1 MGRKKYSK
9 ELKAQI
15 ALDAIKGQKTIAEL
29 ASEYGVHANQIS
41 IWKKQLLDVAPAAF
55 SNGKDKDAE
64 KKEVERDHLYQ
75 KVGQL
80 QIEVDWLKKDRLSGM
95 SVSEKVKCIDGN
107 DKKLSISR
115 QCELLQLPRSSYYR
129 PRYYQVEDEENLE
142 LMRLIDEEFL
152 RYPFYGSRKMKVYLK
167 RRGFPVNRKR
177 IQRLMRLIGL
187 ESIAPKPNT
196 NRQRKGHKV
205 YSYMLK
211 KMSITEPDQVWCSD
225 ITYIRLAHGFVYL
238 TAVMDWASRYVL
250 SREVSVTM
258 DDDFCVNALKSALR
272 KHQTPVIFNTD
283 QGAQYT
289 GKAFTGA
296 LKDHG
301 VQISMDGKGR
311 CMDNIF
317 IERLWR
323 SVKYEKI
330 FLEEFETVP
339 GLLSGLKEYFK
350 FYNFERPHQSL
361 VGKTP
366 AEIHW
371 GREVARKA
379 A

>member
-1 MGRKKYSK
+1 
-9 ELKAQI
+9 
-15 ALDAIKGQKTIAEL
+15 
-29 ASEYGVHANQIS
+29 
-41 IWKKQLLDVAPAAF
+41 
-55 SNGKDKDAE
+55 
-64 KKEVERDHLYQ
+64 
-75 KVGQL
+75 
-80 QIEVDWLKKDRLSGM
+80 M

-129 PRYYQVEDEENLE
+129 PRSSLAEGPDNLV

-152 RYPFYGSRKMKVYLK
+152 RHPFYGSRKMTAYLNRK
-167 RRGFPVNRKR
+167 GISVNRKR
-177 IQRLMRLIGL
+177 IQRLMRLMGL
-187 ESIAPKPNT
+187 ESVAPKPNT
-196 NRQRKGHKV
+196 SRQRKGHKV
-205 YSYMLK
+205 YPYLLK

-238 TAVMDWASRYVL
+238 TAVMDWASRCVL
-250 SREVSVTM
+250 SWEVSVTL
-258 DDDFCVNALKSALR
+258 DDDFCVNALKRALR
-272 KHQTPVIFNTD
+272 KHKTPERFNTD

-296 LKDHG
+296 MKDHG

-339 GLLSGLKEYFK
+339 ELLSGLKEYFE

-366 AEIHW
+366 AEIYW
-371 GREVARKA
+371 GREVAKKA